1 MRLWKKYHLISRI
14 IIQKHLWSWQHHTR
28 MDNLKTHMLP
38 LVKNNKCVKYLNIWS
53 RVFTS
58 ETIRE
63 ECKNILPIFEI
74 MSIVTFTN
82 AKVEPIFSE
91 MNRVKTD
98 SWNRLLRARLDVFLK
113 EPQTISI
120 YWFYLL
126 CNHVATSTKSKL
138 FVTYT
143 FAYP

>member
-1 MRLWKKYHLISRI
+1 
-14 IIQKHLWSWQHHTR
+14 

-53 RVFTS
+53 KVFTS

-98 SWNRLLRARLDVFLK
+98 S
-113 EPQTISI
+113 
-120 YWFYLL
+120 
-126 CNHVATSTKSKL
+126 
-138 FVTYT
+138 
-143 FAYP
+143 

>member
-1 MRLWKKYHLISRI
+1 
-14 IIQKHLWSWQHHTR
+14 

-53 RVFTS
+53 KVFTS

-98 SWNRLLRARLDVFLK
+98 SLNRLLRARLDVFLK

-120 YWFYLL
+120 Y
-126 CNHVATSTKSKL
+126 
-138 FVTYT
+138 
-143 FAYP
+143 